1 MDIPVK
7 EWVPGKE
14 YSVDDIVKV
23 WNLALPPYLDPNNI
37 DDKDYFAGKY
47 VKKLGDDEKNYVV
60 TDQQEYIATE
70 ISRGEIF
77 TEKTISKSSEIAFGL
92 KFPVN
97 PKIGYTAK
105 TMIRKNHEESDVKD
119 PFLTHIQVKDSKID
133 IKESIGVGIGI
144 KFYDSDLQ
152 YIEPENHRMTVRPM
166 ASNELSHTEW
176 YKVQL
181 DIEPKFIPDNAKVG
195 EVFIFVYGA
204 ERRGFD
210 FREVEATNLN
220 KFFYCKKDNTS
231 SPQNMPG
238 DTEEWT
244 QEFWWRPSYGS
255 SSTFA
260 AINESMVLGEGSDYV
275 NNLAINS
282 LPMQLQV
289 SFKNR
294 TDKEAKAIV
303 HFLQEKHFA
312 YESIFALDYKGQRL
326 LSSDVQS
333 FDFVYTHPYR
343 KDLKFTCT
351 DFNHAI
357 TYRNNNTVNATF
369 VCNTESSV
377 RSVDSHSGYND
388 RIDGVFPAYID
399 KTTHFVK
406 GKKMKLNSFSLEEGE
421 DGGDKSAISLEGLVS
436 ITPFGDVTN
445 GIPQAGLLKFRKDQD
460 LKVGDCIYVNVLN
473 PEDSIYSIGLGKIF
487 KVIDSK
493 NFVFGKGK
501 GYVDGVLD
509 SHLLSEGSLDDIF
522 AFGEITTDQDIS
534 IDTDKEDT
542 LIANVD
548 GDAPVEIK
556 KLFFCPENCLTS
568 QPILPDT
575 ECGRF
580 VNHKVLDPTTGDY
593 RKRVLFLKNYRQLQL
608 ESDIDKETYSID
620 VTPLSNFTLE
630 KEDDFQILIPAICGR
645 SSIYME
651 DPDRIPKYP
660 WLKIRNFEQR
670 PSIAFNLSHKPKGFQ
685 SNFLK
690 FYNKKYK
697 KSINQNMSTFNV
709 VFDKRDDEEAAE
721 ILQFLESH
729 LGYKKF
735 RFTMPRPYLGDSS
748 ELTTQSRPF
757 NSVFYCPSWD
767 HQLVYKNNHTINAT
781 FIESATGLQENFGD
795 PEGPCIGAKVYNPVT
810 EHSLCTFSSVATAV
824 HQKGLKEKDGAWV
837 SRKKSKETD
846 ILFIV
851 DGDPILSNKEFIIN
865 SGDGTQQRITK
876 LNFLKDVLLKMIVS
890 HDAGKMPGTN
900 GFGGIYNA
908 PALNNFVSLDG
919 DSNVPPWPTK
929 EDGGSIVS
937 LLKEVYAQIYN
948 DSQKN
953 LEDELSLAGY
963 NLSNFNR
970 FEVRLQNRNVNIGFI
985 LMGHTEENILDISDY
1000 PDSFDKFISYDKINS
1015 CPNSDQI
1022 YAKDINR
1029 SFSAALAQLYNSR
1042 RAHRVD
1048 QRIVFVISDFFF
1060 SEENNDYVSEM
1071 IASLKGGSLAKRR
1084 PLDSELRKFGFNP
1097 SGTDNVFV
1105 HPVSPFTKLKDYGF
1119 PISEYMATYAKI
1131 FNPDYEG
1138 VYSDLGQSNPEWYSE
1153 NIDTKVIPC
1162 PYGAF
1167 NGTASPSVY
1176 SSYAYDYDP
1185 LSRER
1190 PQFLHEISS
1199 DGMGSKESQRTAE
1212 ILKITSQLLS
1222 DNGFN
1227 SGFSITIKNCGPNP
1241 IKLKNS
1247 IINVDSEEEELK
1259 WTVEEIEGGIPKDN
1273 DMSNF
1278 KYLDGRYPADNTLL
1292 GHGGQYFSDPN
1303 NKKLFSNARSNLLWH
1318 NFNTKY
1324 EVYRNGKIHEIN
1336 GGWQPEKELF
1346 FVQTDNLNKIIL
1358 DSGEELITD
1367 PIAVGDIRTKG
1378 VLNDGIARRGF
1389 PVRVSKTQEGLQII
1403 DYNIGN
1409 VSELNDYKGDYS
1421 HLPILNEGEVLDLF
1435 FGVSGELK
1443 TLDHESFQI
1452 IINSED
1458 IEDGKMDCYAE
1469 FLFKV
1474 FFDDGDSGEDDQKEV
1489 IVPPLLSIDW
1499 DFTVNNPCDP
1509 NPWQE
1514 YNDVV
1519 NSAEMTSSVRY
1530 ELVGSSNCGQGC
1542 GAVQAGTGT
1551 ATIIVGPADV
1561 NMKVDAEGI
1570 AEVQDEPYDQMT
1582 LKLNGEEY
1590 SNELISDLK
1599 GFTYKQGCVTV
1610 DAFLPRVGNATQS
1623 INEKSFKT
1631 NLDQSDNYWN
1641 PRFQNYAGR
1650 NPKLK
1655 FLTGRNT
1662 NRSREVVSHNKAS
1675 GIMTVQSNFP
1685 FAPEPGDRFIIEG
1698 SHINRK
1704 TDRSAETFVLKAN
1717 KTYTFTTN
1725 FSTNDHLFHLDD
1737 YYYQIDLTFTKV

>member
-14 YSVDDIVKV
+14 YSKDDIVKV

-70 ISRGEIF
+70 VSRGEIF
-77 TEKTISKSSEIAFGL
+77 TEKTISESSEIAFGL

-119 PFLTHIQVKDSKID
+119 PFLTHIQAKDSKID
-133 IKESIGVGIGI
+133 IEESIGVGIGI

-166 ASNELSHTEW
+166 ASNELSDIEW

-204 ERRGFD
+204 ERGGFD

-220 KFFYCKKDNTS
+220 KFFYCKEDNLS
-231 SPQNMPG
+231 SAQNMPG
-238 DTEEWT
+238 DVGFWT

-255 SSTFA
+255 NSTFA

-388 RIDGVFPAYID
+388 RIDGVFPAYVD

-421 DGGDKSAISLEGLVS
+421 NGGDKSAISLEGLVS
-436 ITPFGDVTN
+436 ITSFGSIN
-445 GIPQAGLLKFRKDQD
+445 HGIPQAGLLKFRKDQD
-460 LKVGDCIYVNVLN
+460 LKVGDCIYVNVLS

-487 KVIDSK
+487 KVINSK

-509 SHLLSEGSLDDIF
+509 SRLLSEGSLDDIS
-522 AFGEITTDQDIS
+522 AFGEITTDQDVS
-534 IDTDKEDT
+534 IDTDEENT
-542 LIANVD
+542 LIANID

-593 RKRVLFLKNYRQLQL
+593 RKRILFLKNYRQLQL

-651 DPDRIPKYP
+651 DPDRIAKYP

-795 PEGPCIGAKVYNPVT
+795 PEGPCIGAKVYNPIT
-810 EHSLCTFSSVATAV
+810 EHSLCTFSSVATATHV
-824 HQKGLKEKDGAWV
+824 KGLGAEASQGGETAEYLMTPKDKTMDLIFVVDSGPSVTANYLEV
-837 SRKKSKETD
+837 GGVRKSKYQLIID
-846 ILFIV
+846 SILKSITGH
-851 DGDPILSNKEFIIN
+851 DD
-865 SGDGTQQRITK
+865 TK
-876 LNFLKDVLLKMIVS
+876 LPLTESYGGLYDVPAGSPPWADYNDAQGNSLYDPDPESGQDFYKTLKDSGYDIESFKR
-890 HDAGKMPGTN
+890 
-900 GFGGIYNA
+900 F
-908 PALNNFVSLDG
+908 
-919 DSNVPPWPTK
+919 NVHI
-929 EDGGSIVS
+929 E
-937 LLKEVYAQIYN
+937 E
-948 DSQKN
+948 
-953 LEDELSLAGY
+953 
-963 NLSNFNR
+963 NR
-970 FEVRLQNRNVNIGFI
+970 INIGI
-985 LMGHTEENILDISDY
+985 CIVGHGAMNGIPLSDTRILDLPDY
-1000 PDSFDKFISYDKINS
+1000 PNSFDKKFIHDRLNNTIEDNKRGKEYLKNICDGIS
-1015 CPNSDQI
+1015 
-1022 YAKDINR
+1022 
-1029 SFSAALAQLYNSR
+1029 QLYNSNR
-1042 RAHRVD
+1042 SSLVSERYL
-1048 QRIVFVISDFFF
+1048 FLISDFNFNGNEGQAIDEVRLALR
-1060 SEENNDYVSEM
+1060 SNE
-1071 IASLKGGSLAKRR
+1071 KLAKRR
-1084 PLDSELRKFGFNP
+1084 PVDSVLDDFAGGSIREMLREFSFAPSDEVFGGSPGKFY
-1097 SGTDNVFV
+1097 SY
-1105 HPVSPFTKLKDYGF
+1105 L
-1119 PISEYMATYAKI
+1119 
-1131 FNPDYEG
+1131 FNPDFSADGDFGSVELYPDYDSSQANPDW
-1138 VYSDLGQSNPEWYSE
+1138 YSQNLKTVLFPVALGQYGEGSTDDRFFEYAEDYRPLKRNKDIQMCYEISN
-1153 NIDTKVIPC
+1153 
-1162 PYGAF
+1162 
-1167 NGTASPSVY
+1167 ASP
-1176 SSYAYDYDP
+1176 
-1185 LSRER
+1185 
-1190 PQFLHEISS
+1190 
-1199 DGMGSKESQRTAE
+1199 GSKEAARAINFFNVIGS
-1212 ILKITSQLLS
+1212 LS
-1222 DNGFN
+1222 YD
-1227 SGFSITIKNCGPNP
+1227 SGAKNMFSINIKNCGPND
-1241 IKLKNS
+1241 IKIHNTIANFLSDNGFTEWETERIK
-1247 IINVDSEEEELK
+1247 
-1259 WTVEEIEGGIPKDN
+1259 TGIPKDN
-1273 DMSNF
+1273 EMSYF
-1278 KYLDGRYPADNTLL
+1278 EPASPLTNTDNMII
-1292 GHGGQYFSDPN
+1292 GYGGQYRNDPN
-1303 NKKLFSNARSNLLWH
+1303 NEKFLASLESNTLWH
-1318 NFNTKY
+1318 NFNTEY
-1324 EVYRNGKIHEIN
+1324 EVWRKGVPHSIN
-1336 GGWQPEKELF
+1336 GGWEPEKEIF
-1346 FVQTDNLNKIIL
+1346 SI
-1358 DSGEELITD
+1358 ITD
-1367 PIAVGDIRTKG
+1367 DGSIIKLDDGALLVSDPIRVGDIKTKG
-1378 VLNDGIARRGF
+1378 VQNIGVAFKDFPARVF
-1389 PVRVSKTQEGLQII
+1389 KSDSGLELI

-1409 VSELNDYKGDYS
+1409 ISEVNNFHGDYN
-1421 HLPILNEGEVLDLF
+1421 HIPILKEGESIDLF
-1435 FGVSGELK
+1435 FGFRVNSQDEINEEVELFFN
-1443 TLDHESFQI
+1443 T
-1452 IINSED
+1452 ED
-1458 IEDGKMDCYAE
+1458 LKKEEMGCYAR
-1469 FLFKV
+1469 FLFKIKSQ
-1474 FFDDGDSGEDDQKEV
+1474 DNKEV
-1489 IVPPLLSIDW
+1489 EKDNRKLKVS
-1499 DFTVNNPCDP
+1499 
-1509 NPWQE
+1509 QQ
-1514 YNDVV
+1514 
-1519 NSAEMTSSVRY
+1519 TSPEPGPGCRVHFNGC
-1530 ELVGSSNCGQGC
+1530 LQG
-1542 GAVQAGTGT
+1542 
-1551 ATIIVGPADV
+1551 
-1561 NMKVDAEGI
+1561 
-1570 AEVQDEPYDQMT
+1570 
-1582 LKLNGEEY
+1582 
-1590 SNELISDLK
+1590 
-1599 GFTYKQGCVTV
+1599 
-1610 DAFLPRVGNATQS
+1610 S
-1623 INEKSFKT
+1623 INERRPAHVTNPFFTHDFGMALGETFGGDGFDSYDGPVQKNLSEIAPNAMARTFDSIVVDTTTRVKVFNASNTSKIEFDSIGPFILNNAKWGFAPTWSAGQGSYEDEDGNPIDNFWKKYGINTETHFNKISLLSESDMHNWPKGRIYIECLKASFAR
-1631 NLDQSDNYWN
+1631 DNDGN
-1641 PRFQNYAGR
+1641 
-1650 NPKLK
+1650 
-1655 FLTGRNT
+1655 LTGAPNDYCYKYEGGQWVPTDCYDENGDIIPGSELPDPQKQVGPKEDPAEQPDLNNIVRYGIS
-1662 NRSREVVSHNKAS
+1662 NR
-1675 GIMTVQSNFP
+1675 
-1685 FAPEPGDRFIIEG
+1685 
-1698 SHINRK
+1698 
-1704 TDRSAETFVLKAN
+1704 
-1717 KTYTFTTN
+1717 
-1725 FSTNDHLFHLDD
+1725 
-1737 YYYQIDLTFTKV
+1737 

>member
-70 ISRGEIF
+70 VSRGEIF

-133 IKESIGVGIGI
+133 IEESIGVGIGI

-195 EVFIFVYGA
+195 EVFIFIYGA

-210 FREVEATNLN
+210 FREVEVTNLN

-436 ITPFGDVTN
+436 ITPFGAIIN

-509 SHLLSEGSLDDIF
+509 SRLLSEGSLDDIS
-522 AFGEITTDQDIS
+522 AFGEITTDQDVS

-568 QPILPDT
+568 QPLLPDT
-575 ECGRF
+575 ECGRS
-580 VNHKVLDPTTGDY
+580 VSHKVLDPTTGNY

-620 VTPLSNFTLE
+620 VTPLSDFTLE

-810 EHSLCTFSSVATAV
+810 EHSLCTFSSVAQAKFCTGSSLPTDLDGSLKVQRKAV
-824 HQKGLKEKDGAWV
+824 
-837 SRKKSKETD
+837 D
-846 ILFIV
+846 IVFIV
-851 DGDPILSNKEFIIN
+851 DTTGSMTNRNVSGTAPGGSPYEYSKYKASIDLILKMITSYDDYIAPGTLDYGGSFNAPAISQSEPPWPVDSSLNSLIDSSKDDIIADLTEKGYDVKNLDRFRIKIEKNRVNIGSMLVGDPIIIN
-865 SGDGTQQRITK
+865 
-876 LNFLKDVLLKMIVS
+876 DVS
-890 HDAGKMPGTN
+890 E
-900 GFGGIYNA
+900 
-908 PALNNFVSLDG
+908 
-919 DSNVPPWPTK
+919 VPV
-929 EDGGSIVS
+929 G
-937 LLKEVYAQIYN
+937 
-948 DSQKN
+948 
-953 LEDELSLAGY
+953 
-963 NLSNFNR
+963 
-970 FEVRLQNRNVNIGFI
+970 
-985 LMGHTEENILDISDY
+985 
-1000 PDSFDKFISYDKINS
+1000 FDKKVAYDTILPHRGNTTY
-1015 CPNSDQI
+1015 QGTV
-1022 YAKDINR
+1022 DIEYYTKC
-1029 SFSAALAQLYNSR
+1029 FSQALAQLYNSPR
-1042 RAHRVD
+1042 
-1048 QRIVFVISDFFF
+1048 
-1060 SEENNDYVSEM
+1060 SEYVSDRIIIILSDGVTEGPDAVSPNGSM
-1071 IASLKGGSLAKRR
+1071 YGPGAPGRPSNSDPDLAAKWRNTWSPEALKICEELRKGGELAKRR
-1084 PLDSELRKFGFNP
+1084 PKDSVLGKSDYTHVDSRNSPSVNNNP
-1097 SGTDNVFV
+1097 LHWINQYSSQNNPDNGSSNPDWYEENIPTVV
-1105 HPVSPFTKLKDYGF
+1105 MWASMGHPDWISDNCPKYVYDYDANNPNKDLQFYF
-1119 PISEYMATYAKI
+1119 PIST
-1131 FNPDYEG
+1131 PTGG
-1138 VYSDLGQSNPEWYSE
+1138 VDQGEVARL
-1153 NIDTKVIPC
+1153 
-1162 PYGAF
+1162 
-1167 NGTASPSVY
+1167 
-1176 SSYAYDYDP
+1176 
-1185 LSRER
+1185 
-1190 PQFLHEISS
+1190 ISLIS
-1199 DGMGSKESQRTAE
+1199 TVE
-1212 ILKITSQLLS
+1212 KITSDS
-1222 DNGFN
+1222 
-1227 SGFSITIKNCGPNP
+1227 SGMENIFCVSIKNCGPHP
-1241 IKLKNS
+1241 VRIYNS
-1247 IINVDSEEEELK
+1247 IINLKEETSELK
-1259 WTVEEIEGGIPKDN
+1259 WTTEVLEEGIPKDGDYKDLTIISPKN
-1273 DMSNF
+1273 S
-1278 KYLDGRYPADNTLL
+1278 RDNIKL
-1292 GHGGQYFSDPN
+1292 GYGGQYYGDPN
-1303 NKKLFSNARSNLLWH
+1303 NKGFLSNSAFGNESSNMLWES
-1318 NFNTKY
+1318 FNTER
-1324 EVYRNGKIHEIN
+1324 EVIRNGEPFEIN
-1336 GGWQPEKELF
+1336 GGWERDKEIF
-1346 FVQTDNLNKIIL
+1346 KIQTDSGDVVQLDDGNL
-1358 DSGEELITD
+1358 LISD
-1367 PIAVGDIRTKG
+1367 PIAFGDFKTMGVFNTGVAFKGMPIRVFK
-1378 VLNDGIARRGF
+1378 
-1389 PVRVSKTQEGLQII
+1389 SESGLEIV
-1403 DYNIGN
+1403 DYNIGG
-1409 VSELNDYKGDYS
+1409 VDKTKWPEDAKGNYD
-1421 HLPILNEGEVLDLF
+1421 HLPMLGKEEVIDLF
-1435 FGVSGELK
+1435 FGIRVKNLHNIGDEIQIVIN
-1443 TLDHESFQI
+1443 TEDHTKK
-1452 IINSED
+1452 
-1458 IEDGKMDCYAE
+1458 KMDCYANIQIPI
-1469 FLFKV
+1469 K
-1474 FFDDGDSGEDDQKEV
+1474 
-1489 IVPPLLSIDW
+1489 LS
-1499 DFTVNNPCDP
+1499 
-1509 NPWQE
+1509 
-1514 YNDVV
+1514 
-1519 NSAEMTSSVRY
+1519 
-1530 ELVGSSNCGQGC
+1530 
-1542 GAVQAGTGT
+1542 
-1551 ATIIVGPADV
+1551 
-1561 NMKVDAEGI
+1561 
-1570 AEVQDEPYDQMT
+1570 
-1582 LKLNGEEY
+1582 
-1590 SNELISDLK
+1590 
-1599 GFTYKQGCVTV
+1599 
-1610 DAFLPRVGNATQS
+1610 
-1623 INEKSFKT
+1623 
-1631 NLDQSDNYWN
+1631 
-1641 PRFQNYAGR
+1641 
-1650 NPKLK
+1650 PK
-1655 FLTGRNT
+1655 
-1662 NRSREVVSHNKAS
+1662 
-1675 GIMTVQSNFP
+1675 
-1685 FAPEPGDRFIIEG
+1685 
-1698 SHINRK
+1698 
-1704 TDRSAETFVLKAN
+1704 
-1717 KTYTFTTN
+1717 
-1725 FSTNDHLFHLDD
+1725 
-1737 YYYQIDLTFTKV
+1737 